1 MKRNVMADETEIQ
14 DLSDTSAPKT
24 GLAKLSTEERE
35 EIFQTVMDQMADSN
49 DGYEFI
55 CKNIKE
61 ELDFRSGEQ
70 WSEEDRALREGRP
83 CLTID
88 KMGKYL
94 DKVEGY
100 FRNNPPQANVKARFN
115 ATEDDAKI
123 IKGYLRSFLASP
135 KTKACIQ
142 TACGHMTT
150 VGYGWIYVNYEKDS
164 PRSFDEYSPVATRVD
179 DPRSV
184 RIDKSS
190 IEADGS
196 DAAWVSLLRTMPRK
210 TAEDRYDEELLTS
223 FDDVPDEYASQWVKD
238 DQIVVADYWWKED
251 VDDTLTEITTFDTNQ
266 KRRLFSKELEKLVAG
281 SYTVL
286 RTAAAKR
293 SVVKMVTVTGAGI
306 VDYIEWPGSDLPI
319 IPCYGAQVWCGEYK
333 VYTGLVRKAMDI
345 QRLINYYASATAEV
359 TALAPRVPFILAEQQ
374 KEGHEAEWDTAT
386 VDNFSNLT
394 YKHVDGIATPQ
405 RAQLTSDVSP
415 LLAAITN
422 STNDLADVM
431 GIYEASLGQESNQKS
446 GTAIQNASQN
456 SDQVIAIMIDN
467 GRRAVIRMA
476 QVAVNMLPFL
486 ATEERTLRYLSEE
499 GEESEIPV
507 NTGSPVEVT
516 DVKGIDKS
524 AVDLSSAVF
533 EVVVEEGESYQTRKQ
548 ESANGGLELLNIL
561 PEAQRGAVAAEVVR
575 NLPWPNSKKL
585 SRVLAAMLDPNLR
598 AIIEGDENSKEDPQA
613 IAIMEGM
620 KQEIAQAD
628 AESQQKD
635 MQIEELQGILQQL
648 QMAVL
653 STAQDNDT
661 KLQIAAMKNATDLEI
676 AQLEAGTEVKTT
688 AAEIRSS
695 LIMQEIDGRIKRN
708 AKQMDAAL
716 KLAEKYLG
724 AISVGPTGNSAG
736 QLRGVPG

>member
-1 MKRNVMADETEIQ
+1 MADENEIQ
-14 DLSDTSAPKT
+14 DLNEPSASKI

-35 EIFQTVMDQMADSN
+35 EIHQTVMDQMSDSN

-70 WSEEDRALREGRP
+70 WSDDDKNLREGRP
-83 CLTID
+83 CLVID

-100 FRNNPPQANVKARFN
+100 FRNNPPQANVKSRFN

-135 KTKACIQ
+135 KTKAAVQ
-142 TACGHMTT
+142 TACGHMAS
-150 VGYGWIYVNYEKDS
+150 VGYGWIYVAYEKDNA
-164 PRSFDEYSPVATRVD
+164 RSFDEYSPVTRRID

-184 RIDKSS
+184 RIDKDS

-196 DAAWVSLLRTMPRK
+196 DATWASLLRTMSK
-210 TAEDRYDEELLTS
+210 KDAEERYDEELLTS
-223 FDDVPDEYASQWVKD
+223 FDEIPDEYASQWVKG

-251 VDDTLTEITTFDTNQ
+251 VDDVLTEIRMRIDGA
-266 KRRLFSKELEKLVAG
+266 KRRLFSKELEKIDSLMYEVIRYAD
-281 SYTVL
+281 T
-286 RTAAAKR
+286 KR

-306 VDYIEWPGSDLPI
+306 VDYIEWPGTDLPI

-333 VYTGLVRKAMDI
+333 VYTGLVRKAMDP
-345 QRLINYYASATAEV
+345 QRLINYYASAAAEV
-359 TALAPRVPFILAEQQ
+359 TALSPRVPFIIEEQQ
-374 KEGHEAEWDTAT
+374 KEGHGEEWDTAS

-394 YKHVDGIATPQ
+394 YKHVDGVPPPSRSQQTA
-405 RAQLTSDVSP
+405 DVSP
-415 LLAAITN
+415 LIASVTSA
-422 STNDLADVM
+422 TNDLADVM
-431 GIYEASLGQESNQKS
+431 GIYEASLGQETNQKS
-446 GTAIQNASQN
+446 GTAIQNATQN

-467 GRRAVIRMA
+467 GRRAVIRAA

-507 NTGSPVEVT
+507 NTGTPVEVT
-516 DVKGIDKS
+516 DVKGIEKS

-561 PEAQRGAVAAEVVR
+561 PEGQRGAVAAEVVR

-585 SRVLAAMLDPNLR
+585 SRVLAATLDPSIR
-598 AIIEGDENSKEDPQA
+598 ALIEGDENSKEDPQA

-620 KQEIAQAD
+620 KQELAQAD
-628 AESQQKD
+628 VEAQQKD
-635 MQIEELQGILQQL
+635 MQIEELRGVLQQL

-661 KLQIAAMKNATDLEI
+661 KLQIAAMNNATKIEL
-676 AQLEAGTEVKTT
+676 AQIDAGTTQQKTE
-688 AAEIRSS
+688 AEIRAD
-695 LIMQEIDGRIKRN
+695 LIMQEIDGRIQKN

-724 AISVGPTGNSAG
+724 GSSVGPTGNIAG
-736 QLRGVPG
+736 QLRGVP